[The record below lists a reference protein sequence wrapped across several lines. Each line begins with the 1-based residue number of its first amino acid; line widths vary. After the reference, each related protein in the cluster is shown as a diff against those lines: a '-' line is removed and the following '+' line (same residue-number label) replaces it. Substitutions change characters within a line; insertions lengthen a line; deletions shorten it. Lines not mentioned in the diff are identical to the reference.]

1 MESQPL
7 RPKMLSGKHS
17 KAQFSKIMWYY
28 RNPNTI
34 NSNLLAKNPDI
45 CTNDIET
52 IPPKHRTQ
60 KARILEDQDLI
71 FCQNN
76 LRYLKN
82 LP

>member
-28 RNPNTI
+28 RNPN
-34 NSNLLAKNPDI
+34 
-45 CTNDIET
+45 TNDIET